1 MPTPGIVYK
10 DLLPPGHEA
19 VTVPDRTY
27 PDKTYPETTYPE
39 RTEQATSMRQNPTAS
54 HALAQQALNADVHVQ
69 GVAQQYHDE
78 EVVDLGWNEPKE
90 LIAAPLVG
98 GVDNE
103 ELWKLIRRFNK
114 VY

>member
-10 DLLPPGHEA
+10 DLVPPGHSTEI
-19 VTVPDRTY
+19 VTEHDRTY
-27 PDKTYPETTYPE
+27 PDKTYPG
-39 RTEQATSMRQNPTAS
+39 RTEQATTMRQNPTAS
-54 HALAQQALNADVHVQ
+54 HALAQEALNADVL
-69 GVAQQYHDE
+69 GVAQQNHGE